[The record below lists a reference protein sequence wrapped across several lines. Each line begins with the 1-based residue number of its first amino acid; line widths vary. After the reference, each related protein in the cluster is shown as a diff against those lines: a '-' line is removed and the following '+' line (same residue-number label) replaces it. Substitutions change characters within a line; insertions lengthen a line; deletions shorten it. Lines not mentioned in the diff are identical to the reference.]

1 MFGHGAGLDFSGGQ
15 PQPTR
20 TGAKVSGARNP
31 DFRLRS
37 DWQKATIIPRQHGYQ
52 GTIKRPTLFLAG
64 EGGRPEDVTVRPRGS
79 AQRGGSGGGTGG
91 SSHIT
96 ISFEPQEFMQFLR
109 YRINDNQG
117 VVK

>member
-1 MFGHGAGLDFSGGQ
+1 MANATGAQNSARRNQEMAQAINKATQSMQKQAKVSQDFFGHGAGLDFSGGQ

-37 DWQKATIIPRQHGYQ
+37 DYQKATIIPRQHGYQ

-64 EGGRPEDVTVRPRGS
+64 EWQTRG
-79 AQRGGSGGGTGG
+79 
-91 SSHIT
+91 
-96 ISFEPQEFMQFLR
+96 R
-109 YRINDNQG
+109 YREAKG
-117 VVK
+117 